1 MQREKTGGRD
11 SLGEA
16 GAVDIQLTEETEFR
30 REQVA
35 QRKGWGRM
43 RQVAAMGLEVKL
55 KVENASAMKCNGE

>member
-43 RQVAAMGLEVKL
+43 RDRKSVV
-55 KVENASAMKCNGE
+55 